1 MNELDQILADSAPRV
16 SGDGP
21 ATRRTIH
28 EMSMSAASAA
38 RPRQREGSA
47 RGRRVT
53 TAVIAAS
60 LGLAGIGV
68 AAASTSGWWGGQ
80 GSPEL
85 VVQGALTE
93 GCLDGFLVTADG
105 AETTSVLAARAA
117 LRGLQVAD
125 LDLVATEASL
135 RSTGLITDA
144 DPEGERAHEVLSTA
158 IREHITAELA
168 EQGLDGVED
177 WGLLGHSECT
187 GDGQ

>member
-16 SGDGP
+16 SGDDP

-38 RPRQREGSA
+38 SPRRRQGSA
-47 RGRRVT
+47 KGRRVA

-85 VVQGALTE
+85 VVQGNLAD

-105 AETTSVLAARAA
+105 AETASVLAARAA
-117 LRGLQVAD
+117 LRDLRVAD
-125 LDLVATEASL
+125 LDLVATEALL
-135 RSTGLITDA
+135 RSESLVTDA
-144 DPEGERAHEVLSTA
+144 DPQAERAHEVL
-158 IREHITAELA
+158 
-168 EQGLDGVED
+168 
-177 WGLLGHSECT
+177 
-187 GDGQ
+187 